1 MRDTLYRVFSH
12 LFFFVREKNIVY
24 YEEGDLIMKDIKFV
38 KVLGMACAVI
48 GFGLTIVQQ
57 QVEDKKME
65 ETIRKEV
72 AKQLKA
78 SEENE

>member
-1 MRDTLYRVFSH
+1 
-12 LFFFVREKNIVY
+12 
-24 YEEGDLIMKDIKFV
+24 
-38 KVLGMACAVI
+38 MACAVI
-48 GFGLTIVQQ
+48 GFGLTLVQQ

-72 AKQLKA
+72 SKQLKA

>member
-1 MRDTLYRVFSH
+1 
-12 LFFFVREKNIVY
+12 
-24 YEEGDLIMKDIKFV
+24 MKDIKFV

-78 SEENE
+78 SEENK